1 MTAVHDTSDSGTRSD
16 VAAAVPER
24 ADDLSVALG
33 ELAGLLLDSDSLEQT
48 LQRVVDLA
56 VRTMPGCTGASVT
69 LVDGERPVTA
79 AHTDDVAL
87 AVDAAQYDVGDGP
100 CLDAARQ
107 LRRNSVDLRAA
118 KQEFPGFAERA
129 RRFGVR
135 SFLAAPLV
143 AGGRGIGSL
152 NLYSTSQDGF
162 DALDEALVGLFTG
175 QASVALANAQLY
187 RAAQQLSEQL
197 TEALASRAVIERAK
211 GALMVTRGVDEG
223 RAFALLRERSQ
234 RSNRKLRDV
243 AADVLQPGGPRQ
255 QAPGVQSPPAASFR
269 L

>member
-1 MTAVHDTSDSGTRSD
+1 MTALPSPSPSPD
-16 VAAAVPER
+16 VVAAVPER

-33 ELAGLLLDSDSLEQT
+33 ELSGLLLDSDSLEGT

-69 LVDGERPVTA
+69 LVDGARPVTA
-79 AHTDDVAL
+79 AHTDEVAL
-87 AVDAAQYDVGDGP
+87 AVDKAQYDVGDGP
-100 CLDAARQ
+100 CLDAARH
-107 LRRNSVDLRAA
+107 RRCNSVDLREA
-118 KQEFPGFAERA
+118 QQDFPAFAERA
-129 RRFGVR
+129 RRYGVR

-143 AGGRGIGSL
+143 AGERGIGSL
-152 NLYSTSQDGF
+152 NLYSTDQDGF
-162 DALDEALVGLFTG
+162 DALDEVLIGMFTG

-197 TEALASRAVIERAK
+197 TEALGSRAVIEQAK
-211 GALMVTRGVDEG
+211 GAIMVTQGVDED

-234 RSNRKLRDV
+234 RTNRKLRDV
-243 AADVLQPGGPRQ
+243 AGDVLR
-255 QAPGVQSPPAASFR
+255 ARR

>member
-1 MTAVHDTSDSGTRSD
+1 MTTVDSAHDD
-16 VAAAVPER
+16 VAAAVPGR

-33 ELAGLLLDSDSLEQT
+33 ELSGLLLDNDSLKQT

-69 LVDGERPVTA
+69 LVDGEQPLTA
-79 AHTDDVAL
+79 AHTDEVAL
-87 AVDAAQYDVGDGP
+87 AVDAAQYAVGDGP
-100 CLDAARQ
+100 CLDAARH
-107 LRRNSVDLRAA
+107 LRRNSVDLGAA
-118 KQEFPGFAERA
+118 EQAFPEFAERA
-129 RRFGVR
+129 RQYGVR

-175 QASVALANAQLY
+175 QASVALANAQVY

-197 TEALASRAVIERAK
+197 TEALASRAVIEQAK
-211 GALMVTRGVDEG
+211 GALMVTRRVDAEQ
-223 RAFALLRERSQ
+223 AFTLLREHSQ

-243 AADVLQPGGPRQ
+243 AADVLRSG
-255 QAPGVQSPPAASFR
+255 APLQR
-269 L
+269 